1 VETDNLKAVNN
12 LKAPENLIADLR
24 KIGIFSD
31 LSDEDL
37 QWLASH
43 AEVVSLA
50 PGEIAVREGAPAD
63 AMFIYLEGETEGRVE
78 HGPDDGRVF
87 SARAGDVTGML
98 PYSRL
103 KQIPLTIRAVTAVR
117 IARIPATFFNEMLQ
131 QIPALRG
138 RLVSLLADRVRESTR
153 QDQQRERLAAL
164 GKLSAGLAH
173 ELNNPAAAARRA
185 ASTLSD
191 TLQRLYKACDNLP
204 AAPLSKEAI
213 DYLCRFESELISR
226 PPAPPLDPLA
236 QSEREEAMSDWL
248 AKGGVSEPWRLAP
261 ELVESGI
268 TTQELRDLHA
278 HCPEIPP
285 DNLANRV
292 VSKMQLAR
300 LAKEIENA
308 TARISELVK
317 AIKEY
322 SFMDQAPVQDVDVR
336 CGLESTLTILNH
348 KLKHGIT
355 VVRDYAQDLPRISS
369 YGSELNQVWTNLIDN
384 AADAMN
390 GKGELKIRVAQ
401 EDTSLLVEIRD
412 NGPGIPADIQP
423 HIFEPFFNTKDVGKG
438 TGLGLD
444 TVYRI
449 IRKHRG
455 TITLTSR
462 PGDTCFRV
470 RLPLQRVVEPVHS

>member
-1 VETDNLKAVNN
+1 MALDDLKQAENPKQAGNLK
-12 LKAPENLIADLR
+12 EDFRGIA
-24 KIGIFSD
+24 IFSD

-37 QWLASH
+37 QWLADH
-43 AEVVSLA
+43 AEESRFA
-50 PGEIAVREGAPAD
+50 PGEIMIREGAPAD
-63 AMFIYLEGETEGRVE
+63 AMIIYLEGETEGRVE
-78 HGPDDGRVF
+78 QGADDGRVY

-103 KQIPLTIRAVTAVR
+103 KIIPLTIRAIIPTR
-117 IARIPATFFNEMLQ
+117 IALIPAALFDEMLHH
-131 QIPALRG
+131 IPVLRG
-138 RLVSLLADRVRESTR
+138 RLVSLLADRVREVTKA
-153 QDQQRERLAAL
+153 DQQRERLAAL

-185 ASTLSD
+185 ANTLGD
-191 TLQRLYKACDNLP
+191 TLQRLYKACDDLQEV
-204 AAPLSKEAI
+204 PLSTEASN
-213 DYLCRFESELISR
+213 YLCRFESELLSR

-248 AKGGVSEPWRLAP
+248 AKGGVSEPWKFAP

-268 TTQELRDLHA
+268 TTQELRELHS

-285 DNLANRV
+285 DNLANRI

-300 LAKEIENA
+300 LAREIENA

-336 CGLESTLTILNH
+336 NGLESTLTILNH
-348 KLKHGIT
+348 KLKHGIS
-355 VVRDYAQDLPRISS
+355 VIRNYASDIPRIPS

-390 GKGELKIRVAQ
+390 GKGELRIRVAQ

-412 NGPGIPADIQP
+412 NGPGIPAEIQP
-423 HIFEPFFNTKDVGKG
+423 HIFEPFFTTKDVGKG

-449 IRKHRG
+449 IRKHHG
-455 TITLTSR
+455 TISFVSR

-470 RLPLQRVVEPVHS
+470 RLPVQRPLEPLH